1 MLYVSFSLVY
11 DISCTNNNTL
21 NLLLQAQFLEKN
33 NDALHASLE
42 ALVQEAQNK
51 FLQGLFAASGESH
64 SARGKLSFISVASK
78 FKLQLQELMDKL
90 GSTVSFICVEYLF
103 RVEPM
108 ESCYNFWVLLLSS
121 FLLLSFYTVF
131 IAINFIPL
139 SDIISFIIFIIK
151 SHS

>member
-1 MLYVSFSLVY
+1 MYVSFSLVY

-108 ESCYNFWVLLLSS
+108 ESCYNFWVLLSS
-121 FLLLSFYTVF
+121 FILLSFYTVF